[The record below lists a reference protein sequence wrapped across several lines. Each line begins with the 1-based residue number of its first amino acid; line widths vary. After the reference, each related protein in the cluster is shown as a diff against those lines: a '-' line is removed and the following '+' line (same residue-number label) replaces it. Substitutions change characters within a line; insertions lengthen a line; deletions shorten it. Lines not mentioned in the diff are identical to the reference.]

1 MTTEPYVSAIASGT
15 RVRIR
20 GEEWLVRKVDRT
32 AGGDQRILALGLSQ
46 LVRNRESI
54 FIQELEDE
62 VEIVDPAKTVP
73 VIDESAHYRDARLH
87 LEFLLRDTTPSD
99 ERIHTGH
106 RAAMDVVPYQLDPA
120 YLSLQ
125 QPRQRILIAD
135 AVGLGKTIECGVL
148 LTELIRR
155 GRGRRILVLAV
166 KSMLTQFQKE
176 LWARF
181 DIPLTRMDS
190 AALQRIRT
198 QIPANH
204 NPFHYYDRTIVSIDT
219 VKQDGEYRNYLESAW
234 WDIIVIDEAHNVAQR
249 SGQSQRNRVAQ
260 LLAERSDS
268 LILLSATPH
277 DGKKESFASI
287 MNMLNPTAIKDP
299 QNYGPK
305 DIEGLFIRRFKKDI
319 KDQVKGAFPQRVTK
333 TLYTHAESAEEAAY
347 EALHDLKFTE
357 IDQRRSGNLLF
368 KTLLEKS
375 LFSSPAACLETI
387 RTRLKNL
394 EKQDDAGRFT
404 KDIASLEALSE
415 SLQRIDADSFSKFK
429 LLVDLLQDRAKEP
442 LNWDSKAPDDRI
454 VIFTERIATLEWLS
468 KHLPPALQL
477 KSNEVATLHG
487 GMTDIEQQQIV
498 ESFGVEESKVR
509 LLIASD
515 VASEGINLH
524 YQSHRLIH
532 FDIPWSLLTF
542 QQRNGRVDRYGQAK
556 QPELYYLLTE
566 SAHDQ
571 IRGDQ
576 RILEILINKDQ
587 QVQDNIG
594 DPSEFTGMHTAEEE
608 EKRVAEAIESGESAE
623 EFDESYG
630 GKQPEESEDPFL
642 AALLGEM
649 PRGESAKAEDPLDK
663 LTADTPSLF
672 ENDYQW
678 AKSGLDYARTKL
690 SQPLQVE
697 YLDER
702 QEIHLTLPDD
712 FRQRTKRLPK
722 EIFDRGEQ
730 CILTSNRDVV
740 MKEIAACRKEEGRWP
755 TVQLLWEL
763 HPVMRWLHDKV
774 VGAFGRNEAPVITL
788 PTLRPEESI
797 ILCTGIIPNRK
808 GHPLIQRWMGIAFEG
823 TSYTETMSLEQVLGR
838 TEFHRRRWPNSGE
851 ARDVSDLRGLIPDA
865 VDKAREAMSAA
876 KREID
881 ERHAPELEKQ
891 LGRLMAFKEERD
903 RQLEMLSMLEG
914 VRKSEKRKVKDL
926 HAQYSAWVRDT
937 LETED
942 NASIVVTAIFTGA
955 A

>member
-1 MTTEPYVSAIASGT
+1 MTTESHLSTMAPGT

-32 AGGDQRILALGLSQ
+32 AGGHQRILALGISQ

-54 FIQELEDE
+54 FIQELEE
-62 VEIVDPAKTVP
+62 EIEIVDPAKTVP
-73 VIDESAHYRDARLH
+73 VIDESARYRDARLH

-120 YLSLQ
+120 FLSLQ
-125 QPRQRILIAD
+125 QPRQRILISD

-249 SGQSQRNRVAQ
+249 SNHSQRHRVAN

-299 QNYGPK
+299 KNYGPK

-319 KDQVKGAFPQRVTK
+319 KEQVKGAFPERVTK

-347 EALHDLKFTE
+347 EALYDLKFTE

-387 RTRLKNL
+387 QTRLKNL
-394 EKQDDAGRFT
+394 RKQDDAGRFA
-404 KDIASLEALSE
+404 KDIASLETLAA
-415 SLQRIDADSFSKFK
+415 SLQHIDANSFSKFK
-429 LLVDLLQDRAKEP
+429 LLVDLLQDRAEKP
-442 LNWDSKAPDDRI
+442 LKWDRKAPDDRI
-454 VIFTERIATLEWLS
+454 VIFTERIATLDWLS

-477 KSNEVATLHG
+477 KPNEVATLHG

-498 ESFGVEESKVR
+498 ESFGVEESRVR

-556 QPELYYLLTE
+556 QPELYYLFTE

-594 DPSEFTGMHTAEEE
+594 DPSEFTGMHTTEEE
-608 EKRVAEAIESGESAE
+608 ERRVAEAIESGESAE
-623 EFDESYG
+623 KFDESYG

-649 PRGESAKAEDPLDK
+649 PQGESAKTEDPLDK

-722 EIFDRGEQ
+722 EIFDHGEQ
-730 CILTSNRDVV
+730 CILTSNRDAV
-740 MKEIAACRKEEGRWP
+740 MKEIAACRKEVGRWP

-788 PTLRPEESI
+788 PTLKPEQTV

-808 GHPLIQRWMGIAFEG
+808 GHPLIQRWMGVAFEREA
-823 TSYTETMSLEQVLGR
+823 YTETMPLEQVLER
-838 TEFHRRRWPNSGE
+838 TEFDKRRWPNPGE
-851 ARDVSDLRGLIPDA
+851 AREVSGIQALIPDA

-876 KREID
+876 KQEID

-891 LGRLMAFKEERD
+891 LERLKAFKEERD
-903 RQLEMLSMLEG
+903 RQLEMSSMLEG

-926 HAQYSAWVRDT
+926 HAQYSAWIRDT

-942 NASIVVTAIFTGA
+942 NASIVVTAIFVGK
-955 A
+955 

>member
-1 MTTEPYVSAIASGT
+1 MIAPGT

-32 AGGDQRILALGLSQ
+32 AGGHQRILALGISQ
-46 LVRNRESI
+46 LVHNREST
-54 FIQELEDE
+54 FIEELEDGIE
-62 VEIVDPAKTVP
+62 VVDPAKTVP
-73 VIDESAHYRDARLH
+73 VIDESSHYRDARLH
-87 LEFLLRDTTPSD
+87 LEFLFRDTTPSD
-99 ERIHTGH
+99 ERIHAGH

-120 YLSLQ
+120 YLSLK

-234 WDIIVIDEAHNVAQR
+234 WDVIVIDEAHNVAQR
-249 SGQSQRNRVAQ
+249 SNNSQRHRVAQ

-287 MNMLNPTAIKDP
+287 MNMLNPTAINDP
-299 QNYGPK
+299 KNYGPE
-305 DIEGLFIRRFKKDI
+305 DIQGLFIRRFKKDI
-319 KDQVKGAFPQRVTK
+319 KDQVKGAFPERVTK
-333 TLYTHAESAEEAAY
+333 TLRTQARSDEEEAY
-347 EALHDLKFTE
+347 HALANLKFTE
-357 IDQRRSGNLLF
+357 IDQRQSGNILF

-387 RTRLKNL
+387 QTRLKNL
-394 EKQDDAGRFT
+394 RKREDAERFS
-404 KDIASLEALSE
+404 KDITAMEELAE
-415 SLQRIDADSFSKFK
+415 SLHRITADSFSKFQ
-429 LLVDLLQDRAKEP
+429 LLVDLLVGRGEHV
-442 LNWDSKAPDDRI
+442 LNWDRKAPDDRV
-454 VIFTERIATLEWLS
+454 VIFTERIATLDWLS
-468 KHLPPALQL
+468 THLPPALKL
-477 KSNEVATLHG
+477 KQGEVAILHG
-487 GMTDIEQQQIV
+487 GMTDIEQQQVV

-594 DPSEFTGMHTAEEE
+594 DPSEFTGMHTVDEE
-608 EKRVAEAIESGESAE
+608 EKRVAEAIESRESAE
-623 EFDESYG
+623 KFDQSYG
-630 GKQPEESEDPFL
+630 GKQSEESEDPFL

-649 PRGESAKAEDPLDK
+649 PQGESTTTKTEDPLGK
-663 LTADTPSLF
+663 LTAEMPSLF
-672 ENDYQW
+672 EDDYQW
-678 AKSGLDYARTKL
+678 AKSSLDFARTRL

-697 YLDER
+697 YLDQK

-722 EIFDRGEQ
+722 EIFDHGEQ
-730 CILTSNRDVV
+730 CILTSNRDAV

-788 PTLRPEESI
+788 PTLEAKTSI
-797 ILCTGIIPNRK
+797 ILCSGIIPNRK

-823 TSYTETMSLEQVLGR
+823 GTFTEVMTLEAVLEQ
-838 TEFHRRRWPNSGE
+838 TEFDQRRWPNSGE
-851 ARDVSDLRGLIPDA
+851 AKDVSEIQKLIPDA
-865 VDKAREAMSAA
+865 VAKAHEAMSAA
-876 KREID
+876 KLEID
-881 ERHAPELEKQ
+881 ERHAPELEAQ
-891 LGRLMAFKEERD
+891 LERLMRFKQERD
-903 RQLEMLSMLEG
+903 RQLEMSGLLEG
-914 VRKSEKRKVKDL
+914 VRKAQKRKVRDL
-926 HAQYSAWVRDT
+926 HAQYSVWIRDT

-942 NASIVVTAIFTGA
+942 NASIVVTAVFVGK
-955 A
+955 